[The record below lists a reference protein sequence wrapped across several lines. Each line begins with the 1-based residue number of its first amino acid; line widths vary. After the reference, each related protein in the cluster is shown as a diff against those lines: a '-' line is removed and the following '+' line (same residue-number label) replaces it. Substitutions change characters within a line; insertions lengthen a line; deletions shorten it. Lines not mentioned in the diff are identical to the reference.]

1 MRCNNCGLDY
11 IADNAAACPRC
22 NAPLQMGYQQPPQ
35 QYQQPP
41 QQQGYQEQPPQQYQQ
56 PPQQYGDQQY
66 QQQPQGAQQPPQGGY
81 YAPPQGGYYQQ
92 PPMPPKRVPTVKRVD
107 LTEILMVVSGLF
119 LFVGAFGNFRQ
130 VATLSQI
137 NVDIPAGIVILGIV
151 CLVGAL
157 LLFVDVLMPALLKQ
171 LGEIKDILVLVLALV
186 FIIWGLITVFADTSK
201 YGIYG
206 PDIFTGGFA
215 LLAAGALR
223 MGVLK

>member
-11 IADNAAACPRC
+11 IADNSANCPRC

-41 QQQGYQEQPPQQYQQ
+41 QQQGYQEQPPQQY
-56 PPQQYGDQQY
+56 GDQQPQPQY
-66 QQQPQGAQQPPQGGY
+66 QQPAPQGGY

-107 LTEILMVVSGLF
+107 LTEILMIVSGLF
-119 LFVGAFGNFRQ
+119 LLDGAFGNFAWIADG
-130 VATLSQI
+130 V
-137 NVDIPAGIVILGIV
+137 PAGIVVLGIL

-157 LLFVDVLMPALLKQ
+157 LLFMDVIMPALLKQ

-186 FIIWGLITVFADTSK
+186 FIVWGLVATFADTWK
-201 YGIYG
+201 YGTYG
-206 PDIFTGGFA
+206 PEIFTGGFA

-223 MGVLK
+223 MGILK